1 MKLEVRRQ
9 KSEVRSLKSE
19 VSRALL
25 TSYFGLSLF
34 IAPAAVLGQTAAAQ
48 DIRLKI
54 VSPEEDGIVSG
65 PTMLRAQVT
74 PPDAAVTV
82 TFFVDGRQVCRAAKA
97 PFECEFDV
105 GQAIAEHQVRAV
117 AAGGGVRVV
126 DTVVTK
132 GLGFA
137 ETVDVEIVQVTVSV
151 ADGKNKFIKGLPRS
165 AFRVFEDGQPQTVTH
180 FMSEDIPLD
189 LVLAVD
195 VSSSMKDAM
204 PKVKEAVKEFLA
216 ALTSRDQVSV
226 LGFNDTI
233 FTLTRKSTDPQQ
245 RLRAVDRLAP
255 WGATALYDVIIAGA
269 DMLGRAPGRKAMLV
283 FSDGEDQGSHASLA
297 DAERR
302 LEASDMTLYMIGQG
316 RGTKMDSLKKVM
328 NRLSAASGGRAL
340 MTEKPE
346 ELKGAFTEL
355 LQELSNQYLLGYA
368 PTNSKH
374 DGTLRRL
381 KVEVEGHKQI
391 RAREAYRAP
400 SPK

>member
-1 MKLEVRRQ
+1 MTIFAILAV
-9 KSEVRSLKSE
+9 L
-19 VSRALL
+19 ALL
-25 TSYFGLSLF
+25 MPGQN
-34 IAPAAVLGQTAAAQ
+34 PAAQNVHIKVVA
-48 DIRLKI
+48 
-54 VSPEEDGIVSG
+54 PEEDGIVSG
-65 PTMLRAQVT
+65 TSTLRAQVT
-74 PPDAAVTV
+74 PPEAPVTV

-97 PFECEFDV
+97 PFECEFDF

-117 AAGGGVRVV
+117 AAGTGIRVV
-126 DTVVTK
+126 DTVMTK

-137 ETVDVEIVQVTVSV
+137 ETVDVELVQVTVSV
-151 ADGKNKFIKGLPRS
+151 NDGKNKFVRGLPRS
-165 AFRVFEDGQPQTVTH
+165 AFRVFEDGQPQTISH
-180 FMSEDIPLD
+180 FVAENIPLD

-195 VSSSMKDAM
+195 VSSSMKEAM
-204 PKVKEAVKEFLA
+204 PKVKDAVKEFMG
-216 ALTSRDQVSV
+216 ALTPRDQVSV
-226 LGFNDTI
+226 LGFNDSI

-316 RGTKMDSLKKVM
+316 RGTKMDALKKVM
-328 NRLSAASGGRAL
+328 TQLSAASGGRAL
-340 MTEKPE
+340 MTEKPA
-346 ELKGAFTEL
+346 ELRSAFADL
-355 LQELSNQYLLGYA
+355 LQELSNQYLLAYA
-368 PTNSKH
+368 PTNPKH

-391 RAREAYRAP
+391 RAREAYRA
-400 SPK
+400 SGPK

>member
-1 MKLEVRRQ
+1 MKNLAIFALFGFLTTSQDPQTVR
-9 KSEVRSLKSE
+9 V
-19 VSRALL
+19 
-25 TSYFGLSLF
+25 
-34 IAPAAVLGQTAAAQ
+34 
-48 DIRLKI
+48 KI

-74 PPDAAVTV
+74 PAGAAVTV
-82 TFFVDGRQVCRAAKA
+82 TFFVDGRQVCRAATA

-117 AAGGGVRVV
+117 AAGNGVRVV
-126 DTVVTK
+126 DTVMTK

-137 ETVDVEIVQVTVSV
+137 ETVDVELVQVTVSV
-151 ADGKNKFIKGLPRS
+151 SEGKGRYVRGLPRS
-165 AFRVFEDGQPQTVTH
+165 AFKVFEDGQPQTISH
-180 FMSEDIPLD
+180 FVSEDIPLD

-195 VSSSMKDAM
+195 VSSSMRDAM
-204 PKVKEAVKEFLA
+204 PKVKEAVKEFLG
-216 ALTSRDQVSV
+216 ALTPRDSVSV
-226 LGFNDTI
+226 LGFNDSI
-233 FTLTRKSTDPQQ
+233 FTLTRKTTDPQQ

-283 FSDGEDQGSHASLA
+283 FSDGEDQGSHASIT

-316 RGTKMDSLKKVM
+316 RGTKMESLKKVM

-346 ELKGAFTEL
+346 ELRGAFSEL
-355 LQELSNQYLLGYA
+355 LQELSNQYLLGYT
-368 PTNSKH
+368 PTNAKH

-381 KVEVEGHKQI
+381 SVEVEGHKQI

-400 SPK
+400 APK

>member
-1 MKLEVRRQ
+1 M
-9 KSEVRSLKSE
+9 
-19 VSRALL
+19 
-25 TSYFGLSLF
+25 F

-48 DIRLKI
+48 DIRIKI

-117 AAGGGVRVV
+117 AAGSGVRVV

-151 ADGKNKFIKGLPRS
+151 ADGKNKFIRGLPRT
-165 AFRVFEDGQPQTVTH
+165 AFRVFEDGQPQAITH
-180 FMSEDIPLD
+180 FVSEDIPLD

-216 ALTSRDQVSV
+216 ALTPRDQVSV

-233 FTLTRKSTDPQQ
+233 FTLTRKSTDKEQ

-328 NRLSAASGGRAL
+328 NRLSTASGGRAL
-340 MTEKPE
+340 VTEKPE
-346 ELKGAFTEL
+346 ELHGAFADL

-381 KVEVEGHKQI
+381 KVEVEGYRQI

>member
-1 MKLEVRRQ
+1 
-9 KSEVRSLKSE
+9 
-19 VSRALL
+19 
-25 TSYFGLSLF
+25 
-34 IAPAAVLGQTAAAQ
+34 
-48 DIRLKI
+48 
-54 VSPEEDGIVSG
+54 
-65 PTMLRAQVT
+65 
-74 PPDAAVTV
+74 V

-117 AAGGGVRVV
+117 AAGNGVRVV
-126 DTVVTK
+126 DTVMTK

-137 ETVDVEIVQVTVSV
+137 ETVDVELVQVTVSV
-151 ADGKNKFIKGLPRS
+151 SEGKGKYVRGLPRS
-165 AFRVFEDGQPQTVTH
+165 AFKVFEDGQPQTISH
-180 FMSEDIPLD
+180 FVSEDIPLD

-195 VSSSMKDAM
+195 VSSSMRDAM
-204 PKVKEAVKEFLA
+204 PKVKEAVKEFLG
-216 ALTSRDQVSV
+216 ALTPRDQVSV

-283 FSDGEDQGSHASLA
+283 FSDGEDQGSHASIT

-316 RGTKMDSLKKVM
+316 RGTKMESLKKVM

-340 MTEKPE
+340 MTEKPD
-346 ELKGAFTEL
+346 ELRGAFSEL
-355 LQELSNQYLLGYA
+355 LQELSNQYLLGYT
-368 PTNSKH
+368 PTNAKH

-381 KVEVEGHKQI
+381 RVDVEGHKQI

-400 SPK
+400 APK

>member
-1 MKLEVRRQ
+1 MKWFAVVAAL
-9 KSEVRSLKSE
+9 
-19 VSRALL
+19 ALL
-25 TSYFGLSLF
+25 QGLGSPNVR
-34 IAPAAVLGQTAAAQ
+34 I
-48 DIRLKI
+48 KI
-54 VSPEEDGIVSG
+54 VSPEEDGIISG
-65 PTMLRAQVT
+65 PTMLRAEVT
-74 PPDAAVTV
+74 PQDAAVMV
-82 TFFVDGRQVCRAAKA
+82 TFFVDGKQACRADKP

-105 GQAIAEHQVRAV
+105 GQAIAQHQVRAT

-132 GLGFA
+132 GLAVA
-137 ETVDVEIVQVTVSV
+137 ETVDVDLVQVTVSV
-151 ADGKNKFIKGLPRS
+151 NDGKNKYVRGLPRS
-165 AFRVFEDGQPQTVTH
+165 AFRVFEDGQTQTISH
-180 FMSEDIPLD
+180 FVAENIPLD

-204 PKVKEAVKEFLA
+204 PKVKAAVKEFLGE
-216 ALTSRDQVSV
+216 LTPRDQVSV
-226 LGFNDTI
+226 IGFNDTI
-233 FTLTRKSTDPQQ
+233 FTLTRKSTDPEQ
-245 RLRAVDRLAP
+245 RLHAVDRLAP

-302 LEASDMTLYMIGQG
+302 LEASDMTLYMIGEG

-328 NRLSAASGGRAL
+328 NRLAGASGGRAL

-346 ELKGAFTEL
+346 ELRAAFSDL

-368 PTNSKH
+368 PTNTRH

-381 KVEVEGHKQI
+381 RVEVEGYRQI

-400 SPK
+400 GPK

>member
-1 MKLEVRRQ
+1 MTAQ
-9 KSEVRSLKSE
+9 VRSLKSE

-34 IAPAAVLGQTAAAQ
+34 IAPAAALGQTAAAQ
-48 DIRLKI
+48 DIRVKI

-65 PTMLRAQVT
+65 PTMLRAQVA
-74 PPDAAVTV
+74 PPGAAVTV
-82 TFFVDGRQVCRAAKA
+82 TFYVDGRQVCRAAMA

-105 GQAIAEHQVRAV
+105 GQAIAQHQVRAV
-117 AAGGGVRVV
+117 AMGAGVRVV

-132 GLGFA
+132 SLGFA

-151 ADGKNKFIKGLPRS
+151 NDGKGSMCVDCRERLHGL
-165 AFRVFEDGQPQTVTH
+165 EDGQPQTIRISVGGHSARPRATGRQLQHERGDAEGKGGGQGIPSPRYAARSGVGAGTQH
-180 FMSEDIPLD
+180 FSPDE
-189 LVLAVD
+189 
-195 VSSSMKDAM
+195 
-204 PKVKEAVKEFLA
+204 
-216 ALTSRDQVSV
+216 T
-226 LGFNDTI
+226 TY
-233 FTLTRKSTDPQQ
+233 PQQ
-245 RLRAVDRLAP
+245 RLKAVERLAP

-316 RGTKMDSLKKVM
+316 RGTKMESLKRVM

-340 MTEKPE
+340 VTEKPE
-346 ELKGAFTEL
+346 ELRGAFADL
-355 LQELSNQYLLGYA
+355 LQELSNQYLLAYTS
-368 PTNSKH
+368 TNIRR

-381 KVEVEGHKQI
+381 RVEVEGYRQI
-391 RAREAYRAP
+391 RARDAYRAP